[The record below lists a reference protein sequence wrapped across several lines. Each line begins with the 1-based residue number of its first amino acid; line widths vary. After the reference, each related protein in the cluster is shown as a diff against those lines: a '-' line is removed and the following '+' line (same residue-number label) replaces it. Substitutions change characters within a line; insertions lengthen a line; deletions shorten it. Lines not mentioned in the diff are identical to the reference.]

1 MCSSTIIMT
10 AFAPFAQEISA
21 GYGVGAFSTSYTLII
36 FQIVYIPLNFVANYL
51 FDKNG
56 ILFPTIIA
64 SVLYIAGS
72 WVRLLVWENE
82 NGFYWIMIGQTVA
95 ACGQPFMLQAPPK
108 IAATWFGD
116 GERVL
121 GTTIGAL
128 AGPVGCVIGFVMP
141 VLFLTV
147 EPDSSAKTVEE
158 MKSYL
163 IWQNGLVTLF
173 ALPIIFL
180 I

>member
-1 MCSSTIIMT
+1 M
-10 AFAPFAQEISA
+10 
-21 GYGVGAFSTSYTLII
+21 
-36 FQIVYIPLNFVANYL
+36 
-51 FDKNG
+51 
-56 ILFPTIIA
+56 
-64 SVLYIAGS
+64 
-72 WVRLLVWENE
+72 
-82 NGFYWIMIGQTVA
+82 
-95 ACGQPFMLQAPPK
+95 
-108 IAATWFGD
+108 
-116 GERVL
+116 L